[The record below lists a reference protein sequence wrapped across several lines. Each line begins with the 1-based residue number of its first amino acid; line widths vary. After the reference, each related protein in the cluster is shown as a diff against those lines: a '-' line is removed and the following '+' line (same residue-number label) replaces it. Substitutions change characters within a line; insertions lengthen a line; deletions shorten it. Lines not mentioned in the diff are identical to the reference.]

1 LRIRAHAEALAIDF
15 STKDSRSRVDDYRST
30 YVAQLQAMH
39 NITPGQA
46 EAVAKQY
53 TSWRRLYEAYEALPT
68 ERQRQNMLVGLEM
81 GRKKSGGETDRKLGK
96 GLSSRWAQR
105 TTTWRL
111 SDDFH
116 RIHRQLFERDADARM
131 DINSQD
137 FGN

>member
-1 LRIRAHAEALAIDF
+1 LAIDF

-68 ERQRQNMLVGLEM
+68 ERQRQNMLAA
-81 GRKKSGGETDRKLGK
+81 
-96 GLSSRWAQR
+96 SRWAER
-105 TTTWRL
+105 SREAR
-111 SDDFH
+111 
-116 RIHRQLFERDADARM
+116 RIASLAKA
-131 DINSQD
+131 
-137 FGN
+137 